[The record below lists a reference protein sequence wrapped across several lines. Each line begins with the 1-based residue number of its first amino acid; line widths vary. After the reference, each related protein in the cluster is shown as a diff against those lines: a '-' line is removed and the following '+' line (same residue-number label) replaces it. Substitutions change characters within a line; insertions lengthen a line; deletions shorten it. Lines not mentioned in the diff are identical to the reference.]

1 MNLIALTF
9 AVGVSLGMAAIGA
22 VLAGDSL
29 KTWYPTIRHPRFEP
43 PLWGFVL
50 VGLIVYVIDAIVLYR
65 LLAVVE
71 NSGIQTAAIVALLV
85 VMLGNELWN
94 ALLFRMRSPY
104 AAMIGLV
111 AFIGLLGLL
120 VVTLFLTDVL
130 SGWLMLAY
138 LAWVVGF
145 DVPWIV
151 RLWQLNRIPGPTE

>member
-1 MNLIALTF
+1 MDLTALAV
-9 AVGVSLGMAAIGA
+9 AVGVSLGMAALGT

-50 VGLIVYVIDAIVLYR
+50 VGLVVYVIDAIVLYR
-65 LLAVVE
+65 LLVVVDD
-71 NSGIQTAAIVALLV
+71 SGMRVAAIAALLV

-94 ALLFRMRSPY
+94 ALLFRLRSPY

-111 AFIGLLGLL
+111 GFIGLLGVL
-120 VVTLFLTDVL
+120 VVTLFLADPV

-145 DVPWIV
+145 DVPWIL
-151 RLWQLNRIPGPTE
+151 RLWHLNRVPGRTE

>member
-1 MNLIALTF
+1 LDLIALAV
-9 AVGVSLGMAAIGA
+9 AVGVSLGMAVLGT

-71 NSGIQTAAIVALLV
+71 DSGIRLAAIVALLV

-94 ALLFRMRSPY
+94 ALLFRLRSPY
-104 AAMIGLV
+104 AAVIGLV
-111 AFIGLLGLL
+111 GFIGLLGVL
-120 VVTLFLTDVL
+120 VVTLFLADAI
-130 SGWLMLAY
+130 SSWLMLAY

-145 DVPWIV
+145 DVPWTV
-151 RLWQLNRIPGPTE
+151 RLWQLNRLPGQTE

>member
-1 MNLIALTF
+1 VNLIALAI
-9 AVGVSLGMAAIGA
+9 AVGASLGMAVLGT

-50 VGLIVYVIDAIVLYR
+50 VGLIVYVIDAIILYR
-65 LLAVVE
+65 LFAVVGD
-71 NSGIQTAAIVALLV
+71 SGIRVSAIGALLV

-94 ALLFRMRSPY
+94 ALLFRLRSPY

-111 AFIGLLGLL
+111 GFIGLLGVL
-120 VVTLFLTDVL
+120 VVTLFLADAI

-151 RLWQLNRIPGPTE
+151 RLWQLNRVPGRTE